1 VRLLAETNP
10 IETSIVIWADCHKIE
25 MLLIKKKKKL
35 AQLKVCIGAL
45 LLQFGLLCILQKI
58 NLQAKLECQIPQIL
72 RAVPDN

>member
-1 VRLLAETNP
+1 MLAETNP

-25 MLLIKKKKKL
+25 MLLIKKTL
-35 AQLKVCIGAL
+35 AQLKVCIGAR